1 MEDLFNFQQRN
12 HSMPDW
18 REAYKI
24 LSVSGRPASRRAI
37 DFSRA
42 FWYRLLQ
49 DKVVWTCSTPITQA
63 HRCRRYILLARMTKG
78 AAVHENDKM
87 EEHGREEMAEE
98 TKASGNVRRNQIF
111 LPNFIIRYSYETV
124 VHDLSWK
131 LRVDR
136 WKFSQKITFSFNH
149 RKLWILF
156 LEGIRINSFTFD
168 IGNKQINS
176 ESKFWILESWLF
188 QISCLYLHTFI
199 CRLSTKFV
207 ECVYLL
213 VSQKRKCV
221 SPYS

>member
-63 HRCRRYILLARMTKG
+63 HRCRRCILLPAYDKRRSSARERQNGG
-78 AAVHENDKM
+78 AWAEGNGGGNKTERKCVKKSNIFYEILLFVIRVKQLFISYLENWNAWIDDHFSRKM
-87 EEHGREEMAEE
+87 
-98 TKASGNVRRNQIF
+98 IF
-111 LPNFIIRYSYETV
+111 L
-124 VHDLSWK
+124 
-131 LRVDR
+131 
-136 WKFSQKITFSFNH
+136 FNH
-149 RKLWILF
+149 RKIMDTLS
-156 LEGIRINSFTFD
+156 RRNSDKLSYFSN

-176 ESKFWILESWLF
+176 ESKFWILESR
-188 QISCLYLHTFI
+188 IGC
-199 CRLSTKFV
+199 
-207 ECVYLL
+207 
-213 VSQKRKCV
+213 
-221 SPYS
+221 

>member
-78 AAVHENDKM
+78 AAVRENDKM
-87 EEHGREEMAEE
+87 VEHESVEMAEE
-98 TKASGNVRRNQIF
+98 QKRGKCAKKSNIFTKFYYFLFLWNSCSRFIF
-111 LPNFIIRYSYETV
+111 KITRGLMKFFSKKKIFIQLSKDTDILFSRKSFSNSNKFYYFIIKKRRKIKNIEKKIL
-124 VHDLSWK
+124 LSI
-131 LRVDR
+131 L
-136 WKFSQKITFSFNH
+136 KIN
-149 RKLWILF
+149 
-156 LEGIRINSFTFD
+156 E
-168 IGNKQINS
+168 
-176 ESKFWILESWLF
+176 
-188 QISCLYLHTFI
+188 
-199 CRLSTKFV
+199 
-207 ECVYLL
+207 
-213 VSQKRKCV
+213 
-221 SPYS
+221 